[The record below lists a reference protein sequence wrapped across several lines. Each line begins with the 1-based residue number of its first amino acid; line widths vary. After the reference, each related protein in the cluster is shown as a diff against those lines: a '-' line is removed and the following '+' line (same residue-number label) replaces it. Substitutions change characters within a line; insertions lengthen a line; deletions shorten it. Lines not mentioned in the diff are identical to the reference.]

1 MFSNKTN
8 PAAKL
13 VPLEKQKTMVLRRKT
28 VRFDN
33 EDREEE
39 VFEVIR
45 TDPAKS

>member
-1 MFSNKTN
+1 M
-8 PAAKL
+8 P
-13 VPLEKQKTMVLRRKT
+13 VPLKKKKTMILRRKT